1 VDGWQYRLTNRWSQP
16 LAVVTTSS
24 QHAYEVRPRKDH
36 RGVDLISARSLF
48 LVFAVFFEEFIE
60 QHRVHCVV
68 AHGVNFTSASRPSFA
83 RLVVVAGGAEKLVAS
98 RLQKTAVS

>member
-1 VDGWQYRLTNRWSQP
+1 MGRIRCGELDAHL
-16 LAVVTTSS
+16 L
-24 QHAYEVRPRKDH
+24 
-36 RGVDLISARSLF
+36 DLHCLLFELRRENVNLFLLF
-48 LVFAVFFEEFIE
+48 LVPAVLFEELVE

>member
-1 VDGWQYRLTNRWSQP
+1 ML
-16 LAVVTTSS
+16 L
-24 QHAYEVRPRKDH
+24 EE
-36 RGVDLISARSLF
+36 
-48 LVFAVFFEEFIE
+48 LVE

>member
-1 VDGWQYRLTNRWSQP
+1 MFRFDPYLSLQFLD
-16 LAVVTTSS
+16 LAV
-24 QHAYEVRPRKDH
+24 
-36 RGVDLISARSLF
+36 L
-48 LVFAVFFEEFIE
+48 FEELVE